1 MNFINNVESPK
12 FDFHDIAL
20 IPSILSN
27 IESRKEIKMPN
38 LLPLMASPMNSV
50 LSIRKKDRFHEEF
63 LNSLL
68 REMMVC
74 IPRNYEYS
82 RYTELFKHSSLNKSM
97 FKSISLQEFRLI
109 ETNFD
114 SFDSLVLEAECI
126 LVDIANGHMKKLL
139 DLSKIFIKKFPNKQI
154 MIGNIAN
161 PHTYDAFAKIGVH
174 YCRIGIGGGSVC
186 TTSAN
191 ASIHYPMASLIYECN
206 SIKQAN
212 SYKSKIVADGGF
224 KNFADIIKGLALGAD
239 YIMLGSI
246 LNKCL
251 DSDSY
256 PYLWKKIKITNMN
269 LAKWLYKNKFSLYK
283 RHVGMSTKE
292 VQKIWGNY
300 RLKTSEGIAKW
311 NKVEYTFDGWIENFN
326 DYLKSTMSYLNCAN
340 FNDLKE
346 KANFIF
352 ITENSFRRF
361 HK

>member
-1 MNFINNVESPK
+1 MFLNNLESPK
-12 FDFHDIAL
+12 FDFYDIAL
-20 IPSILSN
+20 VPSVLSKL
-27 IESRKEIKMPN
+27 ESRSEIN
-38 LLPLMASPMNSV
+38 LPFPLPLVASPMNSV
-50 LSIRKKDRFHEEF
+50 LTIKEKERFHEDF
-63 LNSLL
+63 LYDLL
-68 REMMVC
+68 GEMMVC
-74 IPRNYEYS
+74 VPRGYQYS
-82 RYTELFKHSSLNKSM
+82 KDNTHFEWMDLI

-109 ETNFD
+109 ETDFE
-114 SFDSLVLEAECI
+114 SFNSIVKESNNI
-126 LVDIANGHMKKLL
+126 LVDIANGHMWKLV
-139 DLSKIFIKKFPNKQI
+139 DLSKIFIKKFPNKKL

-161 PHTYDAFAKIGVH
+161 PHTYDEFAKIGVH

-191 ASIHYPMASLIYECN
+191 ASVHYPMASLIYECN
-206 SIKQAN
+206 QIRIAN
-212 SYKSKIVADGGF
+212 SHKSKIVADGGF

-256 PYLWKKIKITNMN
+256 PYLWKKIKITNMS

-300 RLKTSEGIAKW
+300 KLKTSEGIAKW
-311 NKVEYTFDGWIENFN
+311 NKVEYTFDGWVENFN
-326 DYLKSTMSYLNCAN
+326 DYLKSTMSYLNCVK
-340 FNDLKE
+340 FEELKE
-346 KANFIF
+346 KANIIF

>member
-1 MNFINNVESPK
+1 MFLNNLESPK
-12 FDFHDIAL
+12 FDFYDIAL
-20 IPSILSN
+20 VPSVLSKL
-27 IESRKEIKMPN
+27 ESRSEIN
-38 LLPLMASPMNSV
+38 LPFPLPLVASPMNSV
-50 LSIRKKDRFHEEF
+50 LTIKEKERFHEDF
-63 LNSLL
+63 LYDLL
-68 REMMVC
+68 GEMMVC
-74 IPRNYEYS
+74 VPRGYQYS
-82 RYTELFKHSSLNKSM
+82 KDNTHFEWMDLI

-109 ETNFD
+109 ETDFE
-114 SFDSLVLEAECI
+114 SFNSIVKESNNI
-126 LVDIANGHMKKLL
+126 LVDIANGHMWKLV
-139 DLSKIFIKKFPNKQI
+139 DLSKIFIKKFPNKKL

-161 PHTYDAFAKIGVH
+161 PHTYDEFAKIGVH

-191 ASIHYPMASLIYECN
+191 ASVHYPMASLIYECN
-206 SIKQAN
+206 QIRIAN
-212 SYKSKIVADGGF
+212 SHKSKIVADGGF

-256 PYLWKKIKITNMN
+256 PYLWKKIKITNMS

-300 RLKTSEGIAKW
+300 KLKTSEGIAKW
-311 NKVEYTFDGWIENFN
+311 NKVEYTFDGWLENFN
-326 DYLKSTMSYLNCAN
+326 DYLKSTMSYLNCVK
-340 FNDLKE
+340 FEELKE
-346 KANFIF
+346 KANIIF